1 MWVWWRADF
10 QSGSG
15 VLKKGIL
22 NLFLSISMAYN
33 VISCR
38 QNAENTQI
46 LKIHTHP
53 RQESRFSHCD
63 WEPSPNQDTKMFISW
78 PSFGIKRSQSSPL
91 DLNSTRKK
99 TELSNVLLRQSCVE
113 AVFIEGLLIAP
124 SLNSTTALSSRTP
137 RTCLLE
143 KNPRVLVKQ

>member
-1 MWVWWRADF
+1 MAVYIYF
-10 QSGSG
+10 FLFESMPCFIKF
-15 VLKKGIL
+15 LK
-22 NLFLSISMAYN
+22 
-33 VISCR
+33 C
-38 QNAENTQI
+38 
-46 LKIHTHP
+46 IHIQGKNHALATAI
-53 RQESRFSHCD
+53 ESQA
-63 WEPSPNQDTKMFISW
+63 PTKLQKMFISW

-124 SLNSTTALSSRTP
+124 SPNSTTALSSRTP